1 MRAILEMSKFEMNL
15 TKFSSIS
22 PSKKIEWVQP
32 IIMFLQAKLERI
44 DNDQCQ
50 YK

>member
-32 IIMFLQAKLERI
+32 IIMLQAKLERI